1 MPGAQAIA
9 TDGRRSIGRVEF
21 IALMALLMSIAAL
34 SVDLMLPAMGAI
46 REEFGLEADSTA
58 VAGLVTSYVLGL
70 ALSQLVYGVLAD
82 RYGRK
87 PLIYAGLAIYLIG
100 ASASVFAPSLGFLL
114 VARFIWGLGAAGP
127 RVLTLSVVRDT
138 HEGSEMAKV
147 MSFILA
153 VFILIPAIAPS
164 IGAVLTDWISWRG
177 TFGFA
182 VVVTLVV
189 GVWSLRLP
197 ETLKPEHRR
206 EIGFRNIVESAK
218 LVVTNR
224 VTSMLT
230 LALSVLF
237 GAFISYIAS
246 SELIFTEVFDSA
258 DTFPLI
264 FGGVALVMGVGMLAN
279 SWLVG
284 RFGLTTLIHL
294 MVVGYVAAATSLAA
308 LALATDGRPGLWV
321 FVLGLALLVLF
332 QSLLIPN
339 LNTVAMIPMGAV
351 AGIASAIIGTVST
364 GLAAAIGAYIDQLFD
379 GTVTPLGISFAVA
392 SWLTFLAVRLA
403 KIEDVAERPTPE
415 GAEHLDATLR
425 TPAVIRAGDA
435 SAVGEH

>member
-1 MPGAQAIA
+1 MKGQVAIA

-21 IALMALLMSIAAL
+21 IALMALLMSVAAL
-34 SVDLMLPAMGAI
+34 SIDLMLPAMGDI

-58 VAGLVTSYVLGL
+58 VAGLVTSYILGL
-70 ALSQLVYGVLAD
+70 ALSQLVYGILAD

-100 ASASVFAPSLGFLL
+100 ATASVFAPSLGFLL
-114 VARFIWGLGAAGP
+114 FARFIWGLGAAGP
-127 RVLTLSVVRDT
+127 RVLTLSIVRDT
-138 HEGSEMAKV
+138 HEGSEMAKL
-147 MSFILA
+147 MSYILA

-182 VVVTLVV
+182 VVVTLLV

-197 ETLKPEHRR
+197 ETLRPEHRR
-206 EIGFRNIVESAK
+206 DIGIRSVIESAK

-224 VTSMLT
+224 VTAMLT
-230 LALSVLF
+230 IGLSVLF

-246 SELIFTEVFDSA
+246 SELIFTDVFDSA

-284 RFGLTTLIHL
+284 RFGLPTLIDAT
-294 MVVGYVAAATSLAA
+294 VVGYVIAATLLAM
-308 LALATDGRPGLWV
+308 LAVSTNGKPGLWA
-321 FVLGLALLVLF
+321 FVVGLALLVLF

-364 GLAAAIGAYIDQLFD
+364 GLAALIGAFIDQLFD
-379 GTVTPLGISFAVA
+379 GTVTPLSIAFAFA
-392 SWLTFLAVRLA
+392 SWLTFLSVRLA
-403 KIEDVAERPTPE
+403 RIRDVASGSTPE
-415 GAEHLDATLR
+415 GAERLDATFR
-425 TPAVIRAGDA
+425 TPAVIRPEEA
-435 SAVGEH
+435 

>member
-1 MPGAQAIA
+1 MKGQVAIA
-9 TDGRRSIGRVEF
+9 TDGRRSIGRIEF
-21 IALMALLMSIAAL
+21 IALMALLMSVAAL

-58 VAGLVTSYVLGL
+58 VAGLVTSYILGL
-70 ALSQLVYGVLAD
+70 AMSQLVYGILAD

-100 ASASVFAPSLGFLL
+100 ATASVFAPSLGFLL
-114 VARFIWGLGAAGP
+114 FARFIWGLGAAGP
-127 RVLTLSVVRDT
+127 RVLTLSIVRDT
-138 HEGSEMAKV
+138 HEGSEMAKL

-182 VVVTLVV
+182 VVVTLLV

-197 ETLKPEHRR
+197 ETLRPENRR
-206 EIGFRNIVESAK
+206 EIGLRSVIESAK

-224 VTSMLT
+224 VTAMLT
-230 LALSVLF
+230 LGLSVLF

-246 SELIFTEVFDSA
+246 SELIFTDVFDSA

-284 RFGLTTLIHL
+284 RFGLATLIDAT
-294 MVVGYVAAATSLAA
+294 VVGYVIAATLLAV
-308 LALATDGRPGLWV
+308 LAVSTNGKPGLWP
-321 FVLGLALLVLF
+321 FVVGLALLVLF

-364 GLAAAIGAYIDQLFD
+364 GLAALIGAFIDRLFD
-379 GTVTPLGISFAVA
+379 GTVTPLSIAFALA
-392 SWLTFLAVRLA
+392 SWLTFLSVRLA
-403 KIEDVAERPTPE
+403 RIRDVASGSTPE
-415 GAEHLDATLR
+415 GAERLDATFR
-425 TPAVIRAGDA
+425 TPAVIRPEEA
-435 SAVGEH
+435 

>member
-1 MPGAQAIA
+1 MKGQVAIA
-9 TDGRRSIGRVEF
+9 TDGRRSIGRIEF
-21 IALMALLMSIAAL
+21 IALMALLMSVAAL

-58 VAGLVTSYVLGL
+58 VAGLVTSYILGL
-70 ALSQLVYGVLAD
+70 AMSQLVYGILAD

-100 ASASVFAPSLGFLL
+100 ATASVFAPSLGFLL
-114 VARFIWGLGAAGP
+114 FARFIWGLGAAGP
-127 RVLTLSVVRDT
+127 RVLTLSIVRDT
-138 HEGSEMAKV
+138 HEGSEMAKL

-182 VVVTLVV
+182 VVVTLLV

-197 ETLKPEHRR
+197 ETLRPENRR
-206 EIGFRNIVESAK
+206 EIGLRSVIESAK

-224 VTSMLT
+224 VTAMLT
-230 LALSVLF
+230 LGLSVLF

-246 SELIFTEVFDSA
+246 SELIFTDVFDSA

-284 RFGLTTLIHL
+284 RFGLATLIDAT
-294 MVVGYVAAATSLAA
+294 VVGYVIAATLLAV
-308 LALATDGRPGLWV
+308 LAVSTNGKPGLWP
-321 FVLGLALLVLF
+321 FVVGLALLVLF

-364 GLAAAIGAYIDQLFD
+364 GLAALIGAFIDRLFD
-379 GTVTPLGISFAVA
+379 GTVTPLSMAFAFA
-392 SWLTFLAVRLA
+392 SWLTFLSVRLA
-403 KIEDVAERPTPE
+403 RIRDVASGSTPE
-415 GAEHLDATLR
+415 GAERLDATFR
-425 TPAVIRAGDA
+425 TPAVIRPEEA
-435 SAVGEH
+435 

>member
-1 MPGAQAIA
+1 
-9 TDGRRSIGRVEF
+9 
-21 IALMALLMSIAAL
+21 MALLMSVAAL

-58 VAGLVTSYVLGL
+58 VAGLVTSYILGL
-70 ALSQLVYGVLAD
+70 AMSQLVYGILAD

-100 ASASVFAPSLGFLL
+100 ATASVFAPSLGFLL
-114 VARFIWGLGAAGP
+114 FARFIWGLGAAGP
-127 RVLTLSVVRDT
+127 RVLTLSIVRDT
-138 HEGSEMAKV
+138 HEGSEMAKL

-182 VVVTLVV
+182 VVVTLLV

-197 ETLKPEHRR
+197 ETLRPENRR
-206 EIGFRNIVESAK
+206 EIGLRSVIESAK

-224 VTSMLT
+224 VTAMLT
-230 LALSVLF
+230 LGLSVLF

-246 SELIFTEVFDSA
+246 SELIFTDVFDSA

-284 RFGLTTLIHL
+284 RFGLATLIDAT
-294 MVVGYVAAATSLAA
+294 VVGYVIAATLLAV
-308 LALATDGRPGLWV
+308 LAVSTNGKPGLWP
-321 FVLGLALLVLF
+321 FVVGLALLVLF

-364 GLAAAIGAYIDQLFD
+364 GLAALIGAFIDRLFD
-379 GTVTPLGISFAVA
+379 GTVTPLSIAFALA
-392 SWLTFLAVRLA
+392 SWLTFLSVRLA
-403 KIEDVAERPTPE
+403 GFRDVASGSAPV
-415 GAEHLDATLR
+415 GAVRVVAACR
-425 TPAVIRAGDA
+425 SPAVIRP
-435 SAVGEH
+435 GEA

>member
-1 MPGAQAIA
+1 
-9 TDGRRSIGRVEF
+9 
-21 IALMALLMSIAAL
+21 
-34 SVDLMLPAMGAI
+34 
-46 REEFGLEADSTA
+46 
-58 VAGLVTSYVLGL
+58 VAGLVTSYILGL
-70 ALSQLVYGVLAD
+70 AMSQLVYGILAD

-100 ASASVFAPSLGFLL
+100 ATASVFAPSLGFLL
-114 VARFIWGLGAAGP
+114 FARFIWGLGAAGP
-127 RVLTLSVVRDT
+127 RVLTLSIVRDT
-138 HEGSEMAKV
+138 HEGSEMAKL

-164 IGAVLTDWISWRG
+164 IGAVLNDWISWRG

-182 VVVTLVV
+182 VVVTLLV

-197 ETLKPEHRR
+197 ETLRPENRR
-206 EIGFRNIVESAK
+206 EIGLRSVIESAK

-224 VTSMLT
+224 VTAMLT
-230 LALSVLF
+230 LGLSVLF

-246 SELIFTEVFDSA
+246 SELIFTDVFDSA

-284 RFGLTTLIHL
+284 RFGLATLIDAT
-294 MVVGYVAAATSLAA
+294 VVGYVIAATLLAV
-308 LALATDGRPGLWV
+308 LAVSTNGKPGLWP
-321 FVLGLALLVLF
+321 FVVGLALLVLF

-364 GLAAAIGAYIDQLFD
+364 GLAALIGAFIDRLFD
-379 GTVTPLGISFAVA
+379 GTVTPLSIAFALA
-392 SWLTFLAVRLA
+392 SWLTFLSVRLA
-403 KIEDVAERPTPE
+403 RIRDVASGSTPE
-415 GAEHLDATLR
+415 GAERLDATFR
-425 TPAVIRAGDA
+425 TPAVIRPEEA
-435 SAVGEH
+435 